1 MASIPSLD
9 HPGADHVGSVGE
21 LLRSWRARRR
31 FSQLDLACEA
41 EVSTRHL
48 SFVETGRARPSR
60 EMLIRLAER
69 LDMPL
74 RERNRLLLAG
84 GYAPVHPERALSSA
98 EMSAAR
104 LAVEAVLSSHDPFPA
119 LVVDRRWR
127 LVAANA
133 GAARLM
139 AGAAPHLLAR
149 PANVLRLS
157 LDPQG
162 LAPRILNLPEWR
174 RHLLGRLRA
183 EADRAGDEELAALH
197 DDLAALPCPVARTP
211 PGPPSPVAVPLVIA
225 DPGTGEA
232 LRFLSTTTVFGT
244 ATDVTLAELTLESF
258 FPADDATR
266 AALLNGTA
274 GEGRS

>member
-1 MASIPSLD
+1 MITVHDPSD
-9 HPGADHVGSVGE
+9 AHGTATSSVGD
-21 LLRSWRARRR
+21 LLRAWRAWRR

-48 SFVETGRARPSR
+48 SFVETGRAQPSR
-60 EMLIRLAER
+60 EMLLRLAER

-84 GYAPVHPERALSSA
+84 GYAPLHPERPLDSA
-98 EMSAAR
+98 DMAAAR
-104 LAVEAVLSSHDPFPA
+104 LVVEAVLSNHAPFPA
-119 LVVDRRWR
+119 LVADRHWR

-133 GAARLM
+133 GVDRLL
-139 AGAAPHLLAR
+139 AGVAPHLLEP

-174 RHLLGRLRA
+174 HHLLGRLQAAA
-183 EADRAGDEELAALH
+183 ERSGDAALAALH
-197 DDLAALPCPVARTP
+197 AELSALPCPVSRTP
-211 PGPPSPVAVPLVIA
+211 PAPPSPVAVPLVIA
-225 DPGTGEA
+225 DPDTGEA

-244 ATDVTLAELTLESF
+244 ASDVTLSELTLECF
-258 FPADDATR
+258 YPADAATR
-266 AALLNGTA
+266 SVLLSGAAQGDRT
-274 GEGRS
+274 